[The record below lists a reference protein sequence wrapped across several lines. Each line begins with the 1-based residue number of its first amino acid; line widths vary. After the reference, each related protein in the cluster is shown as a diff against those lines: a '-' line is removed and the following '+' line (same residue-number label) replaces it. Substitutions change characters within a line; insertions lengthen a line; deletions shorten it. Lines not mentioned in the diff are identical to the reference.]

1 MNKFIYKQSNKI
13 ALALFVLVGM
23 TDSTH
28 LHASGREDTAS
39 LHASGYSGHASGSQD
54 PLPSQANTTR
64 MITTRMIQLISPN
77 GEEIGQ
83 VIKLI
88 SLNGEE
94 IGQVSIPAYTHKLI
108 SLNLE
113 KGLVSIPADTHKFIY
128 IPSMIDK
135 EVRRFL
141 WNIFAEDD
149 TLKKKIPNDLLT
161 DISRLYNPNEDKC
174 NTGHLK
180 YSEIKESIMHST
192 AYSIILPN
200 GVRITMK
207 HEINELGELM
217 LTTDTILS
225 MQNIDWTNIETV
237 QLVRLNPLTNVL
249 VGSTCKLVTYSST
262 YRNVD
267 TNLWFYIHNSL
278 QSQSDSPDR
287 VLEGEINNIIR
298 IRHEGEINNIIR
310 IRHEGEYKARYKS
323 AATWIKNNCEQLF
336 GCTREQIHFIGRERS
351 DDSDFAIRI
360 DNSSISLG
368 VSIDSSYLHE
378 DKLLIRLSAVRYGNE
393 MHELANNI
401 HAILNEAV
409 HNPADDDEVVR
420 VVDVDAIGGVPGS
433 PAIDA
438 NAVVR
443 VVDVDAGVPV
453 PNPAIL

>member
-1 MNKFIYKQSNKI
+1 MVKVIYKHSNKI

-28 LHASGREDTAS
+28 LHASGRQDTAS

-217 LTTDTILS
+217 LTTNTILS

-287 VLEGEINNIIR
+287 VL
-298 IRHEGEINNIIR
+298 
-310 IRHEGEYKARYKS
+310 EGEYKARYKS

-409 HNPADDDEVVR
+409 HNPADDDEVVG
-420 VVDVDAIGGVPGS
+420 VGDVDAIGGVPGS

-443 VVDVDAGVPV
+443 LVDVDAGVPV